1 MAINLESLASI
12 GVLTANG
19 VFMVIAVAGY
29 LKMNAHELRRQQ
41 YIAHALG
48 ESRDAG
54 HMLRNT
60 AIELMRM
67 IERAERAVA
76 WQRQALTQPQ
86 QNGEPSF
93 ELDEPEPDTE
103 RLRALDSL
111 EGVTE
116 QRYEE
121 WKRLQ
126 EVELERLLSQRRRL
140 LAELEASRKRADE
153 AERQAGRSRT
163 EQGLQQRSQ
172 IKAMQDQLQQVQALL
187 ADSKNMLKHAEH
199 RADSSEAEVQTHRG
213 ELERLKAQLQEQIQ
227 RMERDRVEKDFIE
240 DHLLALD
247 KLARRQQS
255 EATALAS

>member
-1 MAINLESLASI
+1 MNLESLASV
-12 GVLTANG
+12 GVLAANG
-19 VFMVIAVAGY
+19 CFMVIAVAGY

-76 WQRQALTQPQ
+76 WQRQPLQAGAPT
-86 QNGEPSF
+86 F
-93 ELDEPEPDTE
+93 ELDEPEPDAE

-111 EGVTE
+111 DGVTA

-121 WKRLQ
+121 WRRLQ

-140 LAELEASRKRADE
+140 LGELEAARKRADE
-153 AERQAGRSRT
+153 AERQAGRSRA

-172 IKAMQDQLQQVQALL
+172 VKALQDQLAQCQSLL
-187 ADSKNMLKHAEH
+187 ADCKNMLRHADQ
-199 RADSSEAEVQTHRG
+199 RADLAERDCQAARG
-213 ELERLKAQLQEQIQ
+213 ELAQLRQQVAEQIQ
-227 RMERDRVEKDFIE
+227 LIQRERVEKDFIE

-247 KLARRQQS
+247 ALARQHKAAES
-255 EATALAS
+255 ASLQ